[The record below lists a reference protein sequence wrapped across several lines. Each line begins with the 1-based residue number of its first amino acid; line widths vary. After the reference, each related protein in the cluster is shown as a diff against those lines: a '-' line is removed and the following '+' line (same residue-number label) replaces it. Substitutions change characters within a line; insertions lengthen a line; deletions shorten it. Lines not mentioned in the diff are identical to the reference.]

1 MRNKTKLNDNVDFS
15 ADILKVVCKE
25 IKEVEIN
32 FPESCKANTFETVF
46 YHERLSL
53 NRYIWLL

>member
-1 MRNKTKLNDNVDFS
+1 MRNKIKLNDNVDFLV
-15 ADILKVVCKE
+15 DILKVVCKE

-32 FPESCKANTFETVF
+32 FLELCKVNIFEIVF
-46 YHERLSL
+46 YYERFFL